1 MTAGD
6 FDYKLFRKDWDNL
19 LERSKYKEAE
29 KLCHEGLAKS
39 PLDQCRGR
47 LYNHLGYLYENF
59 LDDKTFDDIL
69 EHYVLSLQVDES
81 NANSHYNLANFLLEQ
96 GMQHLL
102 RSLEL
107 NPQHSKATK
116 RFANLTPVKVNT
128 TLSLDG
134 RKYQVVEVVEDG
146 VRAVGLTKR
155 PDGQYERA
163 DNANHHYIEIGSPE
177 KVVAT
182 KAGKGRTNNL
192 RGNSY
197 PAAMNIDDPNA
208 SEAGNSEK
216 AGCCYGCVFKWW
228 FWALLWILA
237 IGGVV
242 LPVLGYFDI
251 LEETECEEK
260 LTASTVAIND
270 DASTQG
276 DLNVLFVI
284 DCGASE
290 WDDQFTAADT
300 LLSGIAGTDS
310 SVTINYDIVQYCDT
324 TDTAYASL
332 SVSDNGTFIE
342 YDSDTTSSDEFSITQ
357 DLSSGGDNALLEG
370 ALQACSDTYDTYD
383 DGDTTP
389 FLCVPF
395 MSQEFDDTFEAMAI
409 AADSSFADIY
419 LAFMVDEGDTD
430 FNTSIYAVLGAF
442 ATGTECIN
450 RLDSDDA
457 YDNTWWDAQF
467 NCDSTTDEQAYCQH
481 CINYANAA
489 QLSCVGDELNGIFA
503 GEGVTEKQINGS
515 EEECSHSYE
524 SILFY
529 CMAGVVPLLLWT
541 CIAICVICRQSRCCI
556 CGICH
561 LSKRSRQLDT
571 FENSQSLNNNNHTQQ
586 AYV

>member
-1 MTAGD
+1 MTTGD

-107 NPQHSKATK
+107 NPKHSKANK
-116 RFANLTPVKVNT
+116 RLANLTPVAVNT
-128 TLSLDG
+128 SLTLDG
-134 RKYQVVEVVEDG
+134 RKYQVVQMVDDG
-146 VRAVGLTKR
+146 IRAVGLTKR

-163 DNANHHYIEIGSPE
+163 DDDHYIELGSPE
-177 KVVAT
+177 KVVSSNNNRG
-182 KAGKGRTNNL
+182 KGGKGRTNNL
-192 RGNSY
+192 RGNGPY
-197 PAAMNIDDPNA
+197 PVPMNIDDPNA
-208 SEAGNSEK
+208 SDAGNGER
-216 AGCCYGCVFKWW
+216 AVCCYGCVFKWW

-260 LTASTVAIND
+260 ITASTVAIND

-284 DCGASE
+284 DCGADD
-290 WDDQFTAADT
+290 WDGQFTAADT

-310 SVTINYDIVQYCDT
+310 SVAISYDIVQYCNDT
-324 TDTAYASL
+324 SSADASSL
-332 SVSDNGTFIE
+332 SNTAIPLALFIE
-342 YDSDTTSSDEFSITQ
+342 YDPDTTSADAFSSITQ
-357 DLSSGGDNALLEG
+357 DLSSGGDNSRVEG
-370 ALQACSDTYDTYD
+370 ALAACSDTYDTYD

-395 MSQEFDDTFEAMAI
+395 ISQEFEDTFEAMAI
-409 AADSSFADIY
+409 TADSSFADIY
-419 LAFMVDEGDTD
+419 LAFMVDEDDSD
-430 FNTSIYAVLGAF
+430 FSTSIYSVLGAF

-481 CINYANAA
+481 CINYANGD
-489 QLSCVGDELNGIFA
+489 QVSCVGEELNGIFA
-503 GEGVTEKQINGS
+503 GEGVTEKQITGS
-515 EEECSHSYE
+515 EEECAHSYE

-541 CIAICVICRQSRCCI
+541 CIAICVICRQSR
-556 CGICH
+556 
-561 LSKRSRQLDT
+561 RSNRMRQRDT
-571 FENSQSLNNNNHTQQ
+571 FENSLNNNNHTQQ